1 MSAPHLSDRLRELTR
16 PTGTEELMDVSFPA
30 PRFRIPVA
38 PAAVLGVVLILGL
51 VVWVGCSALRDD
63 PAEEAHLAWEEG
75 GPEIEESNLALS
87 AHPAEAGGAEATT
100 TDQAAPTTGP
110 VVVSVVGKVAR
121 PGLVTLE
128 PGARVADALAAAGPL
143 PEADLAQVN
152 HAQVLQDAQ
161 QIHVVGPG
169 ETPVEPG
176 GLQGGEGGSGGA
188 STDGSSE
195 AAGGAVN
202 INTASA
208 SELQTLSGVGE
219 VTAAAIVDY
228 RDSIG
233 GFSAVD
239 QLLEVSGIGPAKFA
253 QLEGQ
258 VTV

>member
-1 MSAPHLSDRLRELTR
+1 MWLLAKKP
-16 PTGTEELMDVSFPA
+16 P
-30 PRFRIPVA
+30 PR
-38 PAAVLGVVLILGL
+38 
-51 VVWVGCSALRDD
+51 
-63 PAEEAHLAWEEG
+63 
-75 GPEIEESNLALS
+75 
-87 AHPAEAGGAEATT
+87 AGGGRRGGGGA
-100 TDQAAPTTGP
+100 G
-110 VVVSVVGKVAR
+110 
-121 PGLVTLE
+121 
-128 PGARVADALAAAGPL
+128 PGAGGGGALAAAGPL

-161 QIHVVGPG
+161 QIHVVGPD

-176 GLQGGEGGSGGA
+176 GLQGGEGTGDGGGGG
-188 STDGSSE
+188 GSSG

-208 SELQTLSGVGE
+208 SELQSLSGVGE

>member
-1 MSAPHLSDRLRELTR
+1 
-16 PTGTEELMDVSFPA
+16 MDVSFPA

>member
-1 MSAPHLSDRLRELTR
+1 MSAPHLSDRLKELTR
-16 PTGTEELMDVSFPA
+16 PTGAEELMDVSFPA

-38 PAAVLGVVLILGL
+38 PAAVLGVFLILGL
-51 VVWVGCSALRDD
+51 VVWVGCTALRDD
-63 PAEEAHLAWEEG
+63 PAEEAHLAWQEG

-87 AHPAEAGGAEATT
+87 GHPAEAGGAGVTATE
-100 TDQAAPTTGP
+100 QAAPTTGP

-121 PGLVTLE
+121 PGLVTLD

-161 QIHVVGPG
+161 QIHVVAPG

-176 GLQGGEGGSGGA
+176 GLQGGEGGSGGGDGTSENSD
-188 STDGSSE
+188 ST
-195 AAGGAVN
+195 VN

-208 SELQTLSGVGE
+208 SELQSLSGVGE